1 MTTIRLVAFCLFSS
15 LIAACG
21 GGEDS
26 PTSNPTS
33 SGGGVVSTSQ
43 TYLFDKA
50 LEGVWQGSAP
60 PNTAVFAMINNDG
73 KFWLAYGASKTLPT
87 GAKAVT
93 TWNGFLTLDGFVHGI
108 LKTSNGVVTAS
119 DLKEFT
125 RTGKNYKLSL
135 AGTYAAGSSF
145 KATLSSTDASK
156 GIDTKPAPSTSYI
169 YGSIP
174 RLSDLVG
181 VWEGQD
187 LVGNNFAKVTV
198 TTKPPGSSAELLVL
212 VGTDQKCRFD
222 GNVSPRISSIAS
234 QNLFDVNLSYN
245 YEQSDSCR
253 TQITGKA
260 VSGEVKVTKVPV
272 NAANIS
278 TSGSGKGA
286 KFNITKEAGQTTY
299 GNAKIIIAEP
309 GSGYVAGDTITL
321 SGLELGGKAGDN
333 DLTFTLPTI
342 PFSGSGVAVTQ
353 KTADGKSEILIMLTS
368 ENGGISFTGIK

>member
-1 MTTIRLVAFCLFSS
+1 MTTIRLVAFSLFSS

-21 GGEDS
+21 GGEDG
-26 PTSNPTS
+26 PTSNATS

-50 LEGVWQGSAP
+50 LEGVWQGTAP

-73 KFWLAYGASKTLPT
+73 KFWLAYGAPKTLQT
-87 GAKAVT
+87 GAKGVT
-93 TWNGFLTLDGFVHGI
+93 TWNGFLTLDGFVHGT
-108 LKTSNGVVTAS
+108 LNTSNGVVKSS

-125 RTGKNYKLSL
+125 RTGKNYELSL

-156 GIDTKPAPSTSYI
+156 VIDTKPAPLTSYI
-169 YGSIP
+169 YGSTP

-181 VWEGQD
+181 DWTGQD
-187 LVGNNFAKVTV
+187 LVGNNVAKITV
-198 TTKPPGSSAELLVL
+198 TTRPPGSSAELKVL
-212 VGTDQKCRFD
+212 VGTDEKCQLY
-222 GNVSPRISSIAS
+222 GNILPRISSIAS
-234 QNLFDVNLSYN
+234 QNLFDVKLSYDYAKSHN
-245 YEQSDSCR
+245 CS
-253 TQITGKA
+253 TQITGTA
-260 VSGEVKVTKVPV
+260 VSDEVKVTEVPV
-272 NAANIS
+272 ES

-286 KFNITKEAGQTTY
+286 KFNITKNANQTY
-299 GNAKIIIAEP
+299 ANASIIIAVP

-321 SGLELGGKAGDN
+321 SGSDLKGKSGPPPDGN
-333 DLTFTLPTI
+333 DLTFTLPII

-368 ENGGISFTGIK
+368 ENGGISFTGVK